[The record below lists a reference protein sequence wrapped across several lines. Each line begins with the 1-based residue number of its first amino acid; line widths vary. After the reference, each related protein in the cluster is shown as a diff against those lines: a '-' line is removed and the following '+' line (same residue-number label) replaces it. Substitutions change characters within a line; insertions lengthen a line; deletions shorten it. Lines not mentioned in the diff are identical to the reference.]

1 MEQVFCKKCDSEKSL
16 KEGKKNLNL
25 CPDCNSDLSAGLKS
39 SSTPKAK
46 TTSTKKKNE
55 SKTIEVSTH
64 KGESEQFQPVTIE
77 DIKMPFGSMVMF
89 MVKWVIAS
97 IPAMI
102 ILFIIGLILSALG
115 VGTIAIFK

>member
-1 MEQVFCKKCDSEKSL
+1 MEQVFCKKCDSEKNL
-16 KEGKKNLNL
+16 KEVKKNLNL

-39 SSTPKAK
+39 STTPKA
-46 TTSTKKKNE
+46 
-55 SKTIEVSTH
+55 KTIEVSTH

-115 VGTIAIFK
+115 IGTLAIFK